1 MSDTSPITKEELIA
15 ALVSASEAFC
25 SDSDDSVRNTI
36 AAFVSELEAQIEL
49 L

>member
-1 MSDTSPITKEELIA
+1 MRDTDPITKEKLIA
-15 ALVSASEAFC
+15 ALVSASEEFC

>member
-1 MSDTSPITKEELIA
+1 MSNTSPITKEELIA
-15 ALVSASEAFC
+15 ALVSASEEFC
-25 SDSDDSVRNTI
+25 SDSYDSVRNTI